1 MTNKIYYLC
10 VFQSRNQA
18 ILIFSLLESAGYKNF
33 QLIST
38 PCGIKAGC
46 SYSIKFSHYNYY
58 EVINKRVDELGLV
71 KPRLFYI
78 NTVNGK
84 TNYDE
89 IHI

>member
-1 MTNKIYYLC
+1 MYTFVHSY
-10 VFQSRNQA
+10 FP
-18 ILIFSLLESAGYKNF
+18 LIVHFHF
-33 QLIST
+33 I
-38 PCGIKAGC
+38 I
-46 SYSIKFSHYNYY
+46 YNYY